1 MKEKLELDQLE
12 WVAYKNRIM
21 DDVFEFLNTVRT
33 TGQSSMLESPY
44 LLTEKFDLTLE
55 QADQLLTEWTK
66 RFEQQEFRCS
76 F

>member
-12 WVAYKNRIM
+12 WAAYKHRIM
-21 DDVFEFLNTVRT
+21 DDVFEFLDTVRT
-33 TGQSSMLESPY
+33 TGQGSILESPH
-44 LLTEKFDLTLE
+44 LLTEKFDLTIE

-66 RFEQQEFRCS
+66 RFKQQEFRCS

>member
-21 DDVFEFLNTVRT
+21 DDVFEFLDTVRT

-55 QADQLLTEWTK
+55 QADQLLIEWTK
-66 RFEQQEFRCS
+66 GFEQQEFRCS

>member
-21 DDVFEFLNTVRT
+21 DDVFEFLDTVRT
-33 TGQSSMLESPY
+33 TGQGSMLESPY
-44 LLTEKFDLTLE
+44 LLTENFDLTLE